1 MAVTVGFEPTV
12 GGYPT
17 QLFESCTFGRS
28 DTSPS
33 SSLRHESGCREP
45 SLVLPR
51 RSVADGR
58 LPPGSA
64 TICDVSTHRRTGSV
78 AVSGYK
84 TDASARSTA
93 TANLLAAAPRL
104 AVTPG
109 NRALMEA
116 SDDAF
121 DAVVA
126 ALIARAHALGATHPV
141 PPAALDRARR
151 EGWIALPS
159 TPLAGLDPTRPA
171 ASPPE

>member
-45 SLVLPR
+45 SLVAAR
-51 RSVADGR
+51 RGVANGR
-58 LPPGSA
+58 SPPGTA
-64 TICDVSTHRRTGSV
+64 TICDVSTRGV

-84 TDASARSTA
+84 TDAAARSTA
-93 TANLLAAAPRL
+93 TANLLAAAPWL

-109 NRALMEA
+109 QRALMET
-116 SDDAF
+116 SDDAV

-126 ALIARAHALGATHPV
+126 ALIARAHALRATHPV
-141 PPAALDRARR
+141 PPAAHDRARR

-159 TPLAGLDPTRPA
+159 TPLDGLDPTRPVA
-171 ASPPE
+171 FPTE